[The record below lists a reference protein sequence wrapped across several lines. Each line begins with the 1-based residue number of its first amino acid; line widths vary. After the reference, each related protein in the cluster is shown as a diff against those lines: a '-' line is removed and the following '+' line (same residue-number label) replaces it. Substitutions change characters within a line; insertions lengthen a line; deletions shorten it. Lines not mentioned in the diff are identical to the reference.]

1 MYVLESVWHSLIK
14 WSKLLPR
21 ILHGVRSEEVQL
33 IAGWQV
39 FDLKPLNPS
48 TLKRLMTGLGG
59 KRDLNSIA
67 KHLVSQ
73 KRVKLGRSVHFFTK
87 CRGDAKLN

>member
-1 MYVLESVWHSLIK
+1 MVTTL
-14 WSKLLPR
+14 
-21 ILHGVRSEEVQL
+21 LHGVRSEEVQF

-67 KHLVSQ
+67 KPPVSQ
-73 KRVKLGRSVHFFTK
+73 KRVKQGRSVHFFTAWEK
-87 CRGDAKLN
+87 MQRRR